1 MIHIIIF
8 VLFVLLFFVIF
19 TSSEKFTLNG
29 NDDDIFNIVNETE
42 IPDSSCTVNDDPNLK
57 GKKIILTTNDNT
69 TYETCDFGLADNK
82 QCNIDFTCQ
91 NENCYDNIKP
101 ILTINSD
108 YRCRKI
114 PYVPSTHL
122 PVNV

>member
-1 MIHIIIF
+1 MIHIILF
-8 VLFVLLFFVIF
+8 VLFVLLFFVIS

-69 TYETCDFGLADNK
+69 TYETCDFGVADNK

-114 PYVPSTHL
+114 PYVPSTHS